1 MGESPSSDEVRR
13 RLAEVRAKRGYLLP
27 HHGLLAIAAPELLA
41 AYDATYTALTLAP
54 RGLDAHDKEFVW
66 LAILVATDEA
76 LASHHIAK
84 FREAGG
90 GDGAIEL
97 AVRLAGHAASAP
109 RYAFPAEHWQR
120 HLPRYDRA
128 RAYRAGLSALTAGST
143 VAPGLVEMAMAAA
156 HICRRGWWEL
166 AEHIK
171 GAYAAGVD
179 ELDLAEA
186 IQLTMFPASV
196 PNFVEACAVW
206 RDLIASGAVAAS
218 PAFKLWAE
226 TLGQGGF
233 DEASRR

>member
-1 MGESPSSDEVRR
+1 MAEAPSSEEVRR
-13 RLAEVRAKRGYLLP
+13 RLAELRAKRGYLLP

-41 AYDATYTALTLAP
+41 AYDATYTALTLTP
-54 RGLDAHDKEFVW
+54 RRLGAHDKEFVW
-66 LAILVATDEA
+66 LVILVATDEA

-84 FREAGG
+84 FRDAGG
-90 GDGAIEL
+90 ADGAIEL
-97 AVRLAGHAASAP
+97 AVRLAGHAAAAP

-120 HLPRYDRA
+120 HLPGYDRA
-128 RAYRAGLSALTAGST
+128 RAYRAGLAALTAGSDI
-143 VAPGLVEMAMAAA
+143 APGLVEMAMAAA
-156 HICRRGWWEL
+156 QICRRGWWEL

-171 GAYAAGVD
+171 GAYGADVA

-206 RDLIASGAVAAS
+206 RDLIASGAVPAS
-218 PAFKLWAE
+218 PAFKLWAD
-226 TLGQGGF
+226 TPGQGGF